1 MKDRCYLTLTITLAA
16 AVVWLGV
23 NGSTRAEE
31 SATVPTDPGFNANTG
46 QINPGVEQQASSQPK
61 ERIDIPTPEES
72 RRALLAPYSK
82 QPSLG
87 NTPSVP
93 RPEGQTVGGPN
104 TRQESQNA
112 TGGPEGLTTAGS
124 TPDRT
129 AIKAGGQAASTATS
143 STSSST
149 ASEPPP
155 SGPIGSFGQTI
166 PAKFSNR
173 NDVLDRTPIMAWPL
187 PLSDQQRMQ
196 IYDAVMSDT
205 SQPVAGA
212 DALKPTSELSPD
224 QALNGMRPLPESVRS
239 IDGVERLYYLK
250 TKRKVLLVEPAIRT
264 VIGEIG
270 G

>member
-61 ERIDIPTPEES
+61 ERIDIPTPEVITS
-72 RRALLAPYSK
+72 GASGAVLKAAVAWQHAQCATSGRPNGRRAKYEAGIAKCYRGAGRAHDS
-82 QPSLG
+82 
-87 NTPSVP
+87 
-93 RPEGQTVGGPN
+93 
-104 TRQESQNA
+104 RQHS
-112 TGGPEGLTTAGS
+112 G
-124 TPDRT
+124 PDRRKGRRT
-129 AIKAGGQAASTATS
+129 SGVNRNELYIFFYGRRAASVRADRFVRPDDS
-143 STSSST
+143 
-149 ASEPPP
+149 
-155 SGPIGSFGQTI
+155 
-166 PAKFSNR
+166 AKFSNR

>member
-46 QINPGVEQQASSQPK
+46 QINPGVEQQASSQSK

-129 AIKAGGQAASTATS
+129 AVKAGGQAASTATS

-149 ASEPPP
+149 AGEPPP

-205 SQPVAGA
+205 SQPVVGA

-250 TKRKVLLVEPAIRT
+250 TKRKVLLVEPATRT
-264 VIGEIG
+264 VVGEIG

>member
-1 MKDRCYLTLTITLAA
+1 MNDRFYLTLLAA
-16 AVVWLGV
+16 AVVWLSI

-46 QINPGVEQQASSQPK
+46 QINSGLEHQAPSQSK
-61 ERIDIPTPEES
+61 EVINIPTPEES
-72 RRALLAPYSK
+72 RRALLEPYSK

-87 NTPSVP
+87 NTPNVP
-93 RPEGQTVGGPN
+93 RPEAQTFGGPK

-124 TPDRT
+124 TPDLT
-129 AIKAGGQAASTATS
+129 AAKAGGQAASTATS
-143 STSSST
+143 ATSST
-149 ASEPPP
+149 AGEPPP

-205 SQPVAGA
+205 AQPVASA

-224 QALNGMRPLPESVRS
+224 QALSGMRPLPESVRS

-250 TKRKVLLVEPAIRT
+250 TKRKVLLVEPATRT
-264 VIGEIG
+264 VVGEIG

>member
-1 MKDRCYLTLTITLAA
+1 MKDRCYLRLTVTLAA
-16 AVVWLGV
+16 VVVWFGTSGLV
-23 NGSTRAEE
+23 RAEE

-46 QINPGVEQQASSQPK
+46 QINPGVKQQASSQSK
-61 ERIDIPTPEES
+61 ERKDIPTPEES
-72 RRALLAPYSK
+72 RRALLERYSK

-112 TGGPEGLTTAGS
+112 TGGPEALTTAGS

-129 AIKAGGQAASTATS
+129 AVKAGGQPASTATS
-143 STSSST
+143 STSS
-149 ASEPPP
+149 AGEPPP

-205 SQPVAGA
+205 SQAVAGA

-250 TKRKVLLVEPAIRT
+250 TKRKVLLVEPATRT
-264 VIGEIG
+264 VVGEIG